1 MTVWKRSFWNWK
13 ARRRRHDDPCIA
25 PQAAAGA
32 GRGLSP
38 QQKTG
43 KARSQASAVGYALLF
58 AVLVV
63 VLMLCFAGMALP
75 LASVLLP
82 AGLDWLYFASM
93 GLTALLVSVLAS
105 AFTSYSGL
113 FQSRDNELL
122 LSLPIPPAV
131 IFGVRMSTVYLACL
145 IYLLMAWVP
154 AVVCYGLLAAH
165 PLAGVLCS
173 IPMALVLAGA
183 ACILAVLL
191 GWAVALANDRAR
203 HKSLVTVVCSLVFFA
218 LYYAGFL
225 RVQEMLDD
233 LLADAAQSGAA
244 LARAA
249 WPLRLLGSAA
259 AGELPALVGLVL
271 GTVLCFA
278 AFCKL
283 LEKPYLRRMTA
294 RKGTA
299 RTAYHA
305 RKARPVSLRQALLR
319 RELLHLGSS
328 SAYMLNSAMGT
339 LGLLVLGGVSL
350 WKADLFARFAQA
362 VPEGVPVLVC
372 CAVCAVSA
380 ANFLTTPSVSLEGR
394 TVWLLQSLPIPSWQA
409 LCAKLELHL
418 LLTGVPAA
426 LCLVCMQ
433 AAVQMPPVY
442 FCLTLLEAELF
453 VLLSAEM
460 GLALGLV
467 LPNLHWTSEAAVTKM
482 SGCTLLSMAANLVA
496 VLVLTLAQ
504 TNLLTIL
511 PLPAVMA
518 AALVL
523 LAGADGLL
531 GHWLKTRGARRLAE
545 LS

>member
-1 MTVWKRSFWNWK
+1 MKKLYTHHS
-13 ARRRRHDDPCIA
+13 I
-25 PQAAAGA
+25 
-32 GRGLSP
+32 
-38 QQKTG
+38 
-43 KARSQASAVGYALLF
+43 YLLF
-58 AVLVV
+58 AV
-63 VLMLCFAGMALP
+63 C
-75 LASVLLP
+75 
-82 AGLDWLYFASM
+82 WLSYFSTYL
-93 GLTALLVSVLAS
+93 GRLNFTACIAAINEAENLSKLELGRVSS
-105 AFTSYSGL
+105 AF
-113 FQSRDNELL
+113 F
-122 LSLPIPPAV
+122 
-131 IFGVRMSTVYLACL
+131 
-145 IYLLMAWVP
+145 
-154 AVVCYGLLAAH
+154 VCYG
-165 PLAGVLCS
+165 
-173 IPMALVLAGA
+173 GA
-183 ACILAVLL
+183 QLFS
-191 GWAVALANDRAR
+191 G
-203 HKSLVTVVCSLVFFA
+203 
-218 LYYAGFL
+218 
-225 RVQEMLDD
+225 
-233 LLADAAQSGAA
+233 LLADR
-244 LARAA
+244 LR
-249 WPLRLLGSAA
+249 PRLLVAVGLLGGAA

-328 SAYMLNSAMGT
+328 SAYIRKHDFKAFGWYRIV

-467 LPNLHWTSEAAVTKM
+467 LPNLHWTSEAAVIKM

-496 VLVLTLAQ
+496 VLVLALAQ
-504 TNLLTIL
+504 TNLLKIL

-531 GHWLKTRGARRLAE
+531 GHWLNTRGARRLAE

>member
-1 MTVWKRSFWNWK
+1 MMIRALLRKQLRELGAAFLRS
-13 ARRRRHDDPCIA
+13 
-25 PQAAAGA
+25 
-32 GRGLSP
+32 S
-38 QQKTG
+38 KTG
-43 KARSQASAVGYALLF
+43 KARSRASAVGYALLF

-131 IFGVRMSTVYLACL
+131 IFGVRVSTVYLACL

-165 PLAGVLCS
+165 P
-173 IPMALVLAGA
+173 
-183 ACILAVLL
+183 
-191 GWAVALANDRAR
+191 LANDRAR

-225 RVQEMLDD
+225 RVQDILDD
-233 LLADAAQSGAA
+233 LLADAAQSSAA

-249 WPLRLLGSAA
+249 WPLRLLGGAA

-362 VPEGVPVLVC
+362 LPEGVPVLVC

-467 LPNLHWTSEAAVTKM
+467 LPNLHWTSEAAVIKM

-504 TNLLTIL
+504 TNLLKIL